1 MKTFEDSVKETLEK
15 ELVREYEGIKRRL
28 VESFERELA
37 SKLVEVIPK
46 IMRGIV
52 ISRHDDVV
60 SHTSTIS
67 INMRP

>member
-15 ELVREYEGIKRRL
+15 ELVREYESIKRRL